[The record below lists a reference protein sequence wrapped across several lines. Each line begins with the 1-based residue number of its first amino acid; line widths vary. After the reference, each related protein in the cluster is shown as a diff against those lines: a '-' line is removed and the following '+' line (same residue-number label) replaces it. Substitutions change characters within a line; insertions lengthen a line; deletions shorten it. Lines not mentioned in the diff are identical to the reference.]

1 MENVFGGRSAYISYI
16 FVYNVLKRHLQ
27 LLDFTHSIIH
37 IYGEVMIYM
46 FYFLFLIKGIS
57 KLPFVEEERLIS
69 ETKEL
74 ESDLLVLHFILLN
87 FSNFMLY
94 RDSKRFSNFI

>member
-1 MENVFGGRSAYISYI
+1 MENVFSGRSAYISYI

-27 LLDFTHSIIH
+27 LCNYLILH
-37 IYGEVMIYM
+37 IPYGEVVIYM
-46 FYFLFLIKGIS
+46 FYFMFLIKGIA
-57 KLPFVEEERLIS
+57 KLPFVEEECLLS

-74 ESDLLVLHFILLN
+74 ESGLLVLHFILLN
-87 FSNFMLY
+87 FSNFMFY